1 MERSER
7 GEFWGGVMG
16 IVGLGGGGYWD
27 IWIVG
32 GEWGRCFGGG
42 GVRGW

>member
-16 IVGLGGGGYWD
+16 IVGLGGGGVLGYLD
-27 IWIVG
+27 C
-32 GEWGRCFGGG
+32 GR
-42 GVRGW
+42 